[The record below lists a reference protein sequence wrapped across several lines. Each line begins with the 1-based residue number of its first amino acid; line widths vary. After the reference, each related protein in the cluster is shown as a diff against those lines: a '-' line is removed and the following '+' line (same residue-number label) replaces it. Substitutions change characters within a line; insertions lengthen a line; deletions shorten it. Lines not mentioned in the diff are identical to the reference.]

1 MRLLDPFAGYSL
13 AQGLPV
19 NHIALFIASWVVGHY
34 TDVHSAADL
43 EMIPGD
49 NAADVNEDINQ
60 IAFAFGALRYSHLL
74 SAVLSGA
81 AVVFLN
87 YSKLDEDDVKNLE
100 DVQKEEDGSLPPS
113 P

>member
-34 TDVHSAADL
+34 TDVISAEDL

-49 NAADVNEDINQ
+49 NPADVNEDI
-60 IAFAFGALRYSHLL
+60 
-74 SAVLSGA
+74 
-81 AVVFLN
+81 
-87 YSKLDEDDVKNLE
+87 D
-100 DVQKEEDGSLPPS
+100 
-113 P
+113 